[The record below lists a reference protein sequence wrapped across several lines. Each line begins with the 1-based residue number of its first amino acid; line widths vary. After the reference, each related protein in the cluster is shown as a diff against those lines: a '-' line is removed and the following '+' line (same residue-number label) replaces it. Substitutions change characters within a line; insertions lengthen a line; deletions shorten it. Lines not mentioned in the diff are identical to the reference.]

1 MKKPFVFVLIF
12 FAIYS
17 LGVVLYFNQDQ
28 IKSEIHSALSGLET
42 QLPKNSENTNSSEVV
57 EAKDVGVVKDLQGN
71 EVTGDTPINVTK
83 PNNDLS
89 KVFNTPVDPARSR
102 SHELQSLLQNSMVK
116 NVITMSFMLFA
127 LIQWINYMAN
137 FSPSNALKEM
147 ITPAM
152 ATFLALNWDK
162 VLSWFMIGL

>member
-1 MKKPFVFVLIF
+1 MKKPFIFVLIF

-17 LGVVLYFNQDQ
+17 LGVVFYYNQDQ
-28 IKSEIHSALSGLET
+28 IKTEINSALSTLET

-57 EAKDVGVVKDLQGN
+57 EAKGVGVVKDLQGN

-83 PNNDLS
+83 TNNDLS
-89 KVFNTPVDPARSR
+89 KVFNTPVDSSRSR
-102 SHELQSLLQNSMVK
+102 NHALQALLQDSMVK
-116 NVITMSFMLFA
+116 NIISIAFLLFA
-127 LIQWINYMAN
+127 LIQWLDFAAH
-137 FSPSNALKEM
+137 FSPENAFKNI

-152 ATFLALNWDK
+152 ATFFAFQWEA